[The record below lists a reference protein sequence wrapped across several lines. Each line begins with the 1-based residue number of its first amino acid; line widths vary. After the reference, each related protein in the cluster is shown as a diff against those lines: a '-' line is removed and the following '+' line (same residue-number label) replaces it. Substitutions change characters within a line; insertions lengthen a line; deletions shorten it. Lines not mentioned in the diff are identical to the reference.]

1 MGSFL
6 RYLIA
11 FIVVSFGVVLILDNF
26 GIETVTMK
34 NILGFI
40 FPMLCIV
47 FGMKW
52 TVDGIRRRSSLWA
65 WGVLFLCVGTLLLLG
80 KLDLITF
87 TYGDLGKLWPV
98 IIVYVGLLM
107 FGFHSRYYK
116 WDKKN
121 KHIIINRR
129 GNKDKHKRFGRF
141 SIGDHEYSSPNWKV
155 EPMELSSLAGDFY
168 MDFTKAFI
176 PEEEIPIGI
185 HATAGD
191 VRILIPE
198 DLEFRVDANVSA
210 GEITIA
216 GQKVE
221 GIGRTLQFESVGYPD
236 AIRKIDFTLNLT
248 AGDIRVDK
256 I

>member
-1 MGSFL
+1 MGSFF

-11 FIVVSFGVVLILDNF
+11 FIVVSFGVILILDNF

-34 NILGFI
+34 NILSFI
-40 FPMLCIV
+40 FPTLCIV
-47 FGMKW
+47 FGVKW
-52 TVDGIRRRSSLWA
+52 TVDGIRKRRSLWA
-65 WGVLFLCVGTLLLLG
+65 WGVLFLGIGTLLLLG
-80 KLDLITF
+80 QLDIISF
-87 TYGDLGKLWPV
+87 TYNNLGKLWPV
-98 IIVYVGLLM
+98 IIIYVGLLM
-107 FGFHSRYYK
+107 FGFHSKYYY
-116 WDKKN
+116 WNKKN
-121 KHIIINRR
+121 NKVIINK
-129 GNKDKHKRFGRF
+129 GKYKKMGRF

-176 PEEEIPIGI
+176 PEEEIPIRI
-185 HATAGD
+185 DATAGD

-198 DLEFRVDANVSA
+198 ELEFRVDANVSA

-221 GIGRTLQFESVGYPD
+221 GIGRKLQFESVGYTE
-236 AIRKIDFTLNLT
+236 ATRKIDFTLNLT